1 MGRSNKYGVMVRMN
15 HDDYNKLH
23 QLATVFQTTDKRA
36 AVECIL
42 SAYEIYVHSLMQAAK
57 EEAKRD
63 NEGSTATDSTDSEV
77 PQHERDTL
85 SGL

>member
-23 QLATVFQTTDKRA
+23 QLATVFQTTEKRA

-42 SAYEIYVHSLMQAAK
+42 SAYDIYVHSLLQAAK
-57 EEAKRD
+57 EEANRD
-63 NEGSTATDSTDSEV
+63 NQGSTTADSAGSES
-77 PQHERDTL
+77 P
-85 SGL
+85 